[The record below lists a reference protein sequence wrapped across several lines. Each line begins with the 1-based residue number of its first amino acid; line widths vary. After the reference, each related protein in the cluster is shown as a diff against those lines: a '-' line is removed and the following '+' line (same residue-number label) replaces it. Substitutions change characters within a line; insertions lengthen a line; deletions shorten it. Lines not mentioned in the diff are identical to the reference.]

1 MSVKRIAMFAIGL
14 IKTQSVRTNIQDLSA
29 TVDQVLRLFT
39 TIVWIR
45 KFCLIV
51 QVSPLLDL

>member
-1 MSVKRIAMFAIGL
+1 MFAIGL
-14 IKTQSVRTNIQDLSA
+14 IKTQSARTNIQDLSA

-51 QVSPLLDL
+51 LVSPLLDL